1 LSIYIYI
8 GTIMTYFTLI
18 YLCRFLVRLTLHN
31 SYLYRM
37 HNRQMTMER
46 RTLLASAAV
55 ALSGCVTGG
64 GDTETNPGR
73 NNGGSGT
80 GTEQETEWIIEN
92 EAFSGE
98 NSFTVELDASGQL
111 VVGVNVES
119 GGPAVVTVSNRE
131 NESIATKEIIAP
143 GGALTTTVES
153 GVYRVT
159 VADASGEVS
168 ITHR

>member
-1 LSIYIYI
+1 MLPIYIYI

-18 YLCRFLVRLTLHN
+18 YICRFLVRLTLHN

-46 RTLLASAAV
+46 RTLLASTAV
-55 ALSGCVTGG
+55 ALSGCVTGR

-73 NNGGSGT
+73 NNG
-80 GTEQETEWIIEN
+80 TEQETEDEFLIEN

-98 NSFTVELDASGQL
+98 TSFTIELDTGGQL

-131 NESIATKEIIAP
+131 NESIAAKEITAP

-159 VADASGEVS
+159 LADASGEVS
-168 ITHR
+168 ITRR

>member
-1 LSIYIYI
+1 
-8 GTIMTYFTLI
+8 MTYFTLI
-18 YLCRFLVRLTLHN
+18 YICRFLVRLTLHN

-64 GDTETNPGR
+64 RDTETNPGR

-80 GTEQETEWIIEN
+80 GTEQETEDEFLVEN

-98 NSFTVELDASGQL
+98 TSFTIELDEGGQL
-111 VVGVNVES
+111 VVGVDVES

-131 NESIATKEIIAP
+131 NESIATKEITAP
-143 GGALTTTVES
+143 GGALTTTAES

-168 ITHR
+168 ITRR